1 MMKIIT
7 KILSIFLVFVN
18 LNAQFLLDWQ
28 QTFDGGRNDFA
39 QSIHFDNEGNIILV
53 GSSFGINLTDDVAV
67 AKYSSEGQF
76 IWAKTFDIG
85 QNDRPIGVY
94 FDAENNI
101 IVGAKGN
108 DSSFYRDDFY
118 LLKYSEDG
126 DILFE
131 KRVAW
136 YANYGTDYLGE
147 ADQLHMDNYNNL
159 ILSGVTWFVKMDF
172 QGNLIHKVIDS
183 LDLENQGYFEG
194 IHSVFNPSNG
204 EIIINSKLQKA
215 NNYSFFT
222 IKKDNAGEI
231 TAQNTIMDFGATE
244 VYAYVN
250 DWKLNTEGKY
260 YLALHVQ
267 NSIVYPNEV
276 NQFPHL
282 TCLNADGTIFWD
294 KIISASPGFDLVNG
308 MKSISLDQG
317 GNIWTTGLV
326 DSKFFIAKFS
336 GAGEMTWIRIDT
348 TLSSGSKIICDQRDG
363 IVAAYDKNGYD
374 IWIIKYDQF
383 GNQLT
388 KYFIPGKNVFT
399 PAYINDLEVKPD
411 RKLLA
416 LGTIYN
422 TTWNWNLYQFDD
434 PTVDVKDNIPPS
446 EFTLSQNYP
455 NPFNPSTSIEYSVP
469 TNENVT
475 LKVFDILGREVATL
489 VNQEMNPGNYKV
501 HFDASNLSS
510 GIYFYKISSGTYNK
524 TMKMLLLK

>member
-147 ADQLHMDNYNNL
+147 ADQLHLDNYNNL
-159 ILSGVTWFVKMDF
+159 ILSGVTWFVKLDL
-172 QGNLIHKVIDS
+172 QGNITHKVIDS
-183 LDLENQGYFEG
+183 IDNENIGYVEE
-194 IHSVFNPSNG
+194 IHSVFNPSSG
-204 EIIINSKLQKA
+204 EIILNYKLEKVGNQS
-215 NNYSFFT
+215 YFT
-222 IKKDNAGEI
+222 IRKDNAGKI
-231 TAQNTIMDFGATE
+231 IGQNTIIDFGAYE
-244 VYAYVN
+244 FYAYVN
-250 DWKLNTEGKY
+250 DWRLNSEGKF
-260 YLALHVQ
+260 YLALQVQ
-267 NSIVYPNEV
+267 KSAYILNE
-276 NQFPHL
+276 QIHFPRV
-282 TCLNADGTIFWD
+282 TCLNADGTMNWD
-294 KIISASPGFDLVNG
+294 KIFSASADHDLVST
-308 MKSISLDQG
+308 MKSLSLDIG
-317 GNIWTTGLV
+317 GNIWATGLI
-326 DSKFFIAKFS
+326 DSKLFIAQLS
-336 GAGEMTWIRIDT
+336 AAGETIWMKIDT
-348 TLSSGSKIICDQRDG
+348 AFSAGSKVICDQRDG

-434 PTVDVKDNIPPS
+434 PTVDVKDNVPPS

-469 TNENVT
+469 TNEYVT
-475 LKVFDILGREVATL
+475 LKVFDMLGREVATL

-501 HFDASNLSS
+501 QFDASNLSS